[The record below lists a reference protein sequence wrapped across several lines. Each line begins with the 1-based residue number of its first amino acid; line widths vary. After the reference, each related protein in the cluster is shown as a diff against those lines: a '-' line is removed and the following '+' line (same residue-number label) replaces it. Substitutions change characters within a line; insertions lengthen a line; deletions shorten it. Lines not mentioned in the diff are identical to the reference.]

1 MIAYFT
7 RHKTA
12 ANVLMLVIL
21 LLGGFALPQLQR
33 DTFPLTPTRNIE
45 VRVTYPGASPS
56 EVAQELCVPLQD
68 AIDQLIGVEEFVCD
82 ARENVAIG
90 NVRIQ
95 SGQNIDILT
104 ADVQQQVNAIDDL
117 PDRAERPKVTKL
129 DRVASVVSVAIT
141 GPMPERD
148 LYRYAQQLKQRLKA
162 HSGIAQVT
170 LSGFSDQEIEVSVSD
185 AKLRQHGLSI
195 SDLVNRIAQE
205 NVRVPAGIVTSDLTQ
220 WNIRF
225 DQQANLVSQLQQLII
240 DSSSQLRLGD
250 IAQIQQLFAVEEEKR
265 LFNGQRAAFL
275 QISKNQEQDTLRVRN
290 IVQQVIDHERSLL
303 PPGVELTLTQDI
315 SVNIRERL
323 RLLLS
328 NGLQGLLLAFAVL
341 WAFFNLRFSFW
352 VTLGLP
358 VSFLGAVFAMHT
370 LGYTINM
377 MTMVGLIVATGLL
390 MDDSLIIAENIAAK
404 REAGLGPVDA
414 AIQGTRQVFPG
425 VIASYITTI
434 MVVGPLMFLNGN
446 LGDVLRYIPI
456 VLILTLTVSLLE
468 AMLILPAHLSHS
480 HFAQQDKPI
489 RQVITRNF
497 EYVRDRLFVPLTEKA
512 IHSPYLSLSILIMLV
527 MISTATFPAGWL
539 KFRAMPTLESDTL
552 QARILLPQGNLLSQ
566 TDAVVTRVTD
576 ALKTIDAAY
585 QEKYAEPLIISTTVM
600 YNTNVDAFESGPHV
614 ATVSADLLPAQ
625 FRQESIKSLIQQWKK
640 NVGPFAD
647 VLSLK
652 FTDKERGVAGNGIDI
667 RIQGPNPET
676 LYAVSLNL
684 GKWLKQFDGVFNL
697 SSDLRYG
704 REEIVVSLKD
714 QAGVLGVTAS
724 TVAQTLRNAFKGNN
738 ELNVYQNGEIL
749 DIRVRQRDFQHHATL
764 EEMKDLMI
772 TASNGRLIPLVS
784 VANFTQH
791 RTFSR
796 LNLVNGLPTVTVQG
810 NINTQVANAFDIMQQ
825 FYKVYVPELNKKYP
839 DVTFVSQGQDK
850 ESADTGASLL
860 HYFLMGVI
868 GVYLVLVLLFR
879 SFTQP
884 LAVLIAIPM
893 AWIGVVWGHLAL
905 NLDLT
910 IPSLVGFAT
919 LAGIVVNDNILLV
932 TFIKEKV
939 AGGADLKQACTL
951 AVRDRFRAIMITSL
965 TTFAGLLPLLTETST
980 QAQFLIPLIASIAF
994 GLISA
999 TLLAAVVVACV
1010 LLILNDINPALCGEK
1025 LNA

>member
-21 LLGGFALPQLQR
+21 LLGGFALPQLQK

-56 EVAQELCVPLQD
+56 EVAQELCIPLQD
-68 AIDQLIGVEEFVCD
+68 AIDQLNGVEEFVCD

-95 SGQNIDILT
+95 TGQNIDVLT
-104 ADVQQQVNAIDDL
+104 ADVQQQVNAIDDF

-141 GPMPERD
+141 GPMPDRD
-148 LYRYAQQLKQRLKA
+148 LYLYAQELKQRLKA
-162 HSGIAQVT
+162 HPGIAQVT
-170 LSGFSDQEIEVSVSD
+170 LSGFSDQAIEVSVSD
-185 AKLRQHGLSI
+185 ALLRQHGLSI
-195 SDLVNRIAQE
+195 SDLVNRISQE
-205 NVRVPAGIVTSDLTQ
+205 NVRVPAGIMTSDLAQ

-225 DQQANLVSQLQQLII
+225 DQQANLVSQLRQLII
-240 DSSSQLRLGD
+240 DSKSQLRLGD
-250 IAQIQQLFAVEEEKR
+250 IAQIHQIFAVEEEKR
-265 LFNGQRAAFL
+265 LFNGQRAALL
-275 QISKNQEQDTLRVRN
+275 QISKNQEQDTLRVRG
-290 IVQQVIDHERSLL
+290 IVQQVIDHERQIL

-315 SVNIRERL
+315 SINIRERL
-323 RLLLS
+323 RLLAS

-358 VSFLGAVFAMHT
+358 VSFLGAVFVMHT

-404 REAGLGPVDA
+404 REAGLSPVDA

-434 MVVGPLMFLNGN
+434 MVVGPLMFLTGN

-480 HFAQQDKPI
+480 HFTQQEKPL
-489 RQVITRNF
+489 RQAITRGF
-497 EYVRDRLFVPLTEKA
+497 EYVRDKLFVPLTEKA
-512 IHSPYLSLSILIMLV
+512 IHSPYLSLSALIMLV
-527 MISTATFPAGWL
+527 MISSATFPAGWL

-552 QARILLPQGNLLSQ
+552 QARILLPQGSLLSQ
-566 TDAVVTRVTD
+566 TDAVVTKVTD
-576 ALKTIDAAY
+576 ALHAIDAAY
-585 QEKYAEPLIISTTVM
+585 QKKYAEPLIISTTVM

-640 NVGPFAD
+640 NVGPVAD

-652 FTDKERGVAGNGIDI
+652 FTDKERGIAGNGIDI
-667 RIQGPNPET
+667 RIQGPDPET

-704 REEIVVSLKD
+704 REEIAVALKD
-714 QAGVLGVTAS
+714 QAGVLGVNAS

-738 ELNVYQNGEIL
+738 ELNVYQDGEII
-749 DIRVRQRDFQHHATL
+749 DIRVRQRDFQQHATL

-772 TASNGRLIPLVS
+772 TSGNGQLIPLAS

-796 LNLVNGLPTVTVQG
+796 LNLVNGQPTVTIQG

-825 FYKVYVPELNKKYP
+825 FYKVYVPQLQKKYP

-850 ESADTGASLL
+850 ESADTGSSLL
-860 HYFLMGVI
+860 HYFLIGVI

-905 NLDLT
+905 GLDLT

-919 LAGIVVNDNILLV
+919 LAGVVVNDNILLV

-939 AGGADLKQACTL
+939 ADGNELKQACTL
-951 AVRDRFRAIMITSL
+951 AVHDRFRAIIITSL

-999 TLLAAVVVACV
+999 TLLAAMVVACV

-1025 LNA
+1025 ANA